1 MRGRNTVVNRDVT
14 KMLISEFLGPFALVF
29 MGVGAI
35 IQTQG
40 NGLVAIAF
48 AHGLGLG
55 LVILAAGH
63 YSGGHYNPAVTIGF
77 WAVRRIDTKLAIYYI
92 IAQCLGGLAAA
103 GALVLVYPD
112 LDRNKVNLGVPAVGK
127 ALTTGESFGVGR
139 PFVIEI
145 ILTFFLMFVIFG
157 TAVDIHSGGRMIAG
171 LAIGLA
177 VTMDIF
183 AGGVVSGAAMN
194 PARWFGP
201 AVVQQ
206 DWSDFWIWWAGP
218 IIGAVAAALVYNYLL
233 LGNRADTAPSR
244 VTIDETPAEELE
256 REAVDQAQRQQP
268 RSRSRRAQRRR

>member
-1 MRGRNTVVNRDVT
+1 VDNRDVV
-14 KMLISEFLGPFALVF
+14 KPLISEFLGPFALVF

-40 NGLVAIAF
+40 TGLVAIAL

-55 LVILAAGH
+55 LVILAVGH

-77 WAVRRIDTKLAIYYI
+77 WAARRIETQMAIYYI
-92 IAQCLGGLAAA
+92 IAQCLGALAAA

-112 LDRNKVNLGVPAVGK
+112 LDRNSVNLGVPAVGK
-127 ALTTGESFGVGR
+127 ALTTGESLGVGR
-139 PFVIEI
+139 PLVMEI

-194 PARWFGP
+194 PSRWFGP

-206 DWSDFWIWWAGP
+206 DWSDFWIWWVGP
-218 IIGAVAAALVYNYLL
+218 IIGAVAASLLYNYVLMA
-233 LGNRADTAPSR
+233 GRADTTPSR
-244 VTIDETPAEELE
+244 VTIDESPEEELE
-256 REAVDQAQRQQP
+256 REAIDQAQRQP
-268 RSRSRRAQRRR
+268 SKARSRRAKRRR